1 MARRMY
7 HRGFILKCW
16 KLAKQI
22 NNCAKLIEK
31 PRLVLNNFALLA
43 GQNRASTFDRML
55 AAESGLPFPIGTVLL
70 PRFVTVP
77 QAVSES
83 GRAWYDSLESVPV
96 TIGQP
101 LFVGLRSRDCW
112 NRDPMCD
119 GRKPSK
125 SARASLKS
133 STNRLVHRVPHRQSI
148 PRPPMLPLTFDNS
161 GSDVGTVSS
170 ENAIKNSLGAR

>member
-1 MARRMY
+1 MC
-7 HRGFILKCW
+7 HQGFIRGCW

-22 NNCAKLIEK
+22 NSCARLIEK
-31 PRLVLNNFALLA
+31 PQLVLNKYALLA
-43 GQNRASTFDRML
+43 GQNRALTFDQML
-55 AAESGLPFPIGTVLL
+55 AAESGLPFPTGTVLL
-70 PRFVTVP
+70 PRFVNVP
-77 QAVSES
+77 QAVSGS
-83 GRAWYDSLESVPV
+83 GRVWYDSLESVPV

-119 GRKPSK
+119 GSKPSK

-148 PRPPMLPLTFDNS
+148 PQPPMLPLAFDNS
-161 GSDVGTVSS
+161 GIDVDTASF